1 MSQTF
6 DPENPEQND
15 GENEGRTHGAPDSA
29 AGHGPAY
36 PYGYPAPQGYQA
48 APGYPGG
55 SWQAGGPGYSSEPP
69 MPPRSHHRRW
79 LAVTAATA
87 LAAGA
92 GVGALI
98 GSMNTGAAGTA
109 TAVSKTML
117 STSQI
122 ASRVDPALVD
132 VVSTDGYQGATSAGT
147 GIVLSS
153 TGEVLTNN
161 HVVNGAT
168 SIKVTDI
175 GNGKTYTATVVGY
188 DASHDVAVIQLQ
200 NASGLTTASLG
211 NSSTVQTGDSV
222 TALGNAEGKGG
233 TPSVAPGT
241 VTALNQSITASD
253 ELSSVSEQLTGL
265 IETNAPIQPGDSGGS
280 LVNSYGQVIGMDTA
294 AGSSNQVQ
302 GQSQSTT
309 ATQAYAIPINEAVSI
324 AQQIESGTTSAD
336 VHIGATA
343 FLGLELQGSGSS
355 SDGSGS
361 IGGSGGF
368 GGFGGSGGSGSFGGS
383 GGSGSFGGSDGSGSF
398 GGLGGSDGSGSV
410 GGQNSQSGTTGVTI
424 AGTVSGSPAANAGLA
439 EGDTIT
445 AIGGQSVNSAEDV
458 AHSLVKYHPGNSV
471 SVTWVD
477 QSGQSHTTN
486 VTLASGPTA

>member
-6 DPENPEQND
+6 DPENPEQNG
-15 GENEGRTHGAPDSA
+15 GENEGRTHNASGSA
-29 AGHGPAY
+29 AGHGQGY
-36 PYGYPAPQGYQA
+36 PYGYPAPQGYPA
-48 APGYPGG
+48 APGHADG
-55 SWQAGGPGYSSEPP
+55 SWYGGSEPP
-69 MPPRSHHRRW
+69 MPPRRSHKRG
-79 LAVTAATA
+79 LIVTGVVA
-87 LAAGA
+87 LAGGA
-92 GVGALI
+92 ALGGLI
-98 GSMNTGAAGTA
+98 GSMDHTAAGLVTA
-109 TAVSKTML
+109 TSKTSL
-117 STSQI
+117 SASQI

-200 NASGLTTASLG
+200 GASGLTTASLG

-294 AGSSNQVQ
+294 AGSSDQPQ
-302 GQSQSTT
+302 GQSSTAT

-324 AQQIESGTTSAD
+324 AQQIESGTTTAD

-343 FLGLELQGSGSS
+343 FLGLEIGSS
-355 SDGSGS
+355 SSDSPSSGS
-361 IGGSGGF
+361 NGF
-368 GGFGGSGGSGSFGGS
+368 GGFGGSNGS
-383 GGSGSFGGSDGSGSF
+383 
-398 GGLGGSDGSGSV
+398 
-410 GGQNSQSGTTGVTI
+410 
-424 AGTVSGSPAANAGLA
+424 A
-439 EGDTIT
+439 
-445 AIGGQSVNSAEDV
+445 
-458 AHSLVKYHPGNSV
+458 
-471 SVTWVD
+471 
-477 QSGQSHTTN
+477 
-486 VTLASGPTA
+486 

>member
-6 DPENPEQND
+6 DPENPERNG
-15 GENEGRTHGAPDSA
+15 GENEGRAHGAPDSA
-29 AGHGPAY
+29 AGRGPAY
-36 PYGYPAPQGYQA
+36 PYGYPAPQGYPA

-55 SWQAGGPGYSSEPP
+55 SGPASGPGYGGEPP
-69 MPPRSHHRRW
+69 MPPRRSHKRA
-79 LAVTAATA
+79 LIATGAVA
-87 LAAGA
+87 LAGGA
-92 GVGALI
+92 ALGGLI
-98 GSMNTGAAGTA
+98 GSMNHSAAGVVTA
-109 TAVSKTML
+109 TSKTSL
-117 STSQI
+117 SASQI

-200 NASGLTTASLG
+200 NASGLTVASLG
-211 NSSTVQTGDSV
+211 DSSSVQTGDSV

-233 TPSVAPGT
+233 TPSVASGT

-265 IETNAPIQPGDSGGS
+265 IETNAPIQPGDSGGP

-294 AGSSNQVQ
+294 ASSNYQLQ
-302 GQSQSTT
+302 GQSST
-309 ATQAYAIPINEAVSI
+309 ATQAYSIPINDALSI
-324 AQQIESGTTSAD
+324 ANQIEAGTTSAD

-343 FLGLELQGSGSS
+343 FLGVE
-355 SDGSGS
+355 
-361 IGGSGGF
+361 IGGSSANTGGF
-368 GGFGGSGGSGSFGGS
+368 GGFGG
-383 GGSGSFGGSDGSGSF
+383 
-398 GGLGGSDGSGSV
+398 
-410 GGQNSQSGTTGVTI
+410 QNGQSGTSGVTI
-424 AGTVSGSPAANAGLA
+424 AGTVSGSPAANAGLTQ
-439 EGDTIT
+439 GDTIT
-445 AIGGQSVNSAEDV
+445 AIAGQSVTSAKDV
-458 AHSLVKYHPGNSV
+458 AHGLVKYHPGDSISV
-471 SVTWVD
+471 SWTD
-477 QSGQSHTTN
+477 ISGQSHTTN
-486 VTLASGPTA
+486 LTLTSGPAA

>member
-6 DPENPEQND
+6 DPENPERNG
-15 GENEGRTHGAPDSA
+15 GENEGRAHGAPDSA

-36 PYGYPAPQGYQA
+36 PYGYPAPQGYPA

-55 SWQAGGPGYSSEPP
+55 SWQAGGPGYGSEPP

-79 LAVTAATA
+79 LAITAGTA

-200 NASGLTTASLG
+200 GASGLTTASLG

-222 TALGNAEGKGG
+222 TALGNAQGKGG

-294 AGSSNQVQ
+294 AGSNGQSQ
-302 GQSQSTT
+302 GQSSTV
-309 ATQAYAIPINEAVSI
+309 TQAYAIPINEAVSI
-324 AQQIESGTTSAD
+324 AQQIESGTTSAS

-361 IGGSGGF
+361 S

-383 GGSGSFGGSDGSGSF
+383 GGSGGFGGF
-398 GGLGGSDGSGSV
+398 GGSDGSGSV
-410 GGQNSQSGTTGVTI
+410 GGQNSQGGTTGVTI
-424 AGTVSGSPAANAGLA
+424 AGTVSGSPAASAGLA
-439 EGDTIT
+439 QGDTIT

-477 QSGQSHTTN
+477 QSGQSQTTT